1 MSDQSGDAAPGSVTH
16 RSARSFTGQMR
27 SLLLLSALA
36 LLSACAGANPGTRP
50 RAATDA
56 EYLRSRDLMVPVQG
70 VKRSQLRDTYSAPR
84 SGGRAHLALDIMARK
99 GTRVLAADD
108 GYILRIV
115 RNELGGKTLYLTDD
129 QRRFVYYY
137 AHLDEWRYGLEEGQR
152 VHRGQLIGSVG
163 TTGNA
168 PAGAP
173 HLHFQVMR
181 MGANRQYWNGE
192 PLNPIPYL
200 RRTGKER

>member
-1 MSDQSGDAAPGSVTH
+1 
-16 RSARSFTGQMR
+16 MR
-27 SLLLLSALA
+27 ALA
-36 LLSACAGANPGTRP
+36 LLLGSLLLVACAGGRPDPGARP
-50 RAATDA
+50 MTDA
-56 EYLRSRDLMVPVQG
+56 EYLRSRDLMIPVHG
-70 VKRSQLRDTYSAPR
+70 VKRSQLRDTFSAPR
-84 SGGRAHLALDIMARK
+84 SGGRAHLAIDIMAKK

-115 RNELGGKTLYLTDD
+115 RNELGGKTLYLTDPA
-129 QRRFVYYY
+129 RRVVYYY
-137 AHLDEWRYGLEEGQR
+137 AHLDEWRYGLAEGQK

-168 PAGAP
+168 SKDAP

-181 MGANRQYWNGE
+181 YGPGRQYWNGE
-192 PLNPIPYL
+192 PINPLPHL